1 MRNSLLGEDVPGL
14 ADTHVKDLSHDSGTS
29 EARRAE
35 VAMVGVMPT
44 VGGIV
49 HAENL
54 KADWNEESLN
64 PLQHL
69 GLYLEGNGKLLTKY
83 RCNRRMIWLNLKF
96 VEMAVVPYRAWAG
109 RI

>member
-1 MRNSLLGEDVPGL
+1 M
-14 ADTHVKDLSHDSGTS
+14 KDLSHDSGTS

-35 VAMVGVMPT
+35 VAVFGVMPT
-44 VGGIV
+44 AGSMV

-54 KADWNEESLN
+54 KADWNEEALD

-69 GLYLEGNGKLLTKY
+69 GLHLEGDGKLLAKY

-96 VEMAVVPYRAWAG
+96 VEMAVVTHRAWAG
-109 RI
+109 GV